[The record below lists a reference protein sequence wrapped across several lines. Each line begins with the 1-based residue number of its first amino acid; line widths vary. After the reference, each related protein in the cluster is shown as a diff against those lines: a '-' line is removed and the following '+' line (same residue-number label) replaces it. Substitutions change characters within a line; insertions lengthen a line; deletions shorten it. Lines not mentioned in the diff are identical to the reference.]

1 MKQFDYGDDSKPSI
15 VKDCVSA
22 LGEFLGTAFF
32 VFLGIGSVNSAFHGM
47 QAQNVD
53 TISFLK
59 DVANVT
65 DDDDVVNRGFATGAS
80 ASSQIAIAFG
90 FGFGLMC
97 MVWAFYRISGGHL
110 NPAVTLGL
118 FCSGAVPIIKAVL
131 YIIAQLCGAIIGSL
145 FAKAFF
151 PKPVDGVTRGANAI
165 APGMSTTA
173 GFFLELVLTFLLV
186 FVVHML
192 ALQGNNARN
201 VAPFVIGSIV
211 FVGHLVAIP
220 VTGTS
225 MNPARS
231 FGASVV
237 AGKWDHHWVFWV
249 APLLGGVLASC
260 VYRIFDFF
268 NINALNGAQDHT
280 TAMEYE
286 NKAIA
291 VQSSDSLPH

>member
-1 MKQFDYGDDSKPSI
+1 MKQFEYSDDTKSNLI
-15 VKDCVSA
+15 KDVISA
-22 LGEFLGTAFF
+22 FGEFLGMTFF
-32 VFLGIGSVNSAFHGM
+32 VFMGIASVNSAFESM

-59 DVANVT
+59 DVTNSTVANPGV
-65 DDDDVVNRGFATGAS
+65 ATGAS
-80 ASSQIAIAFG
+80 PASQIQIAFG

-97 MVWAFYRISGGHL
+97 MVWAFFRISGGHL

-118 FCSGAVPIIKAVL
+118 FCSGAIQPVKAIL
-131 YIIAQLCGAIIGSL
+131 YIIGQVCGSMLGAL
-145 FAKAFF
+145 FAKALF
-151 PKPVDGVTRGANAI
+151 PTPADGVTRGFNAI
-165 APGMSTTA
+165 ADNRSVAA
-173 GFFLELVLTFLLV
+173 GFFLELILTFLLV

-192 ALQGNNARN
+192 ALEVNNARN

-211 FVGHLVAIP
+211 FVGHLIAIP
-220 VTGTS
+220 ITGTS

-237 AGKWDHHWVFWV
+237 SGKWDDHWVFWV
-249 APLLGGVLASC
+249 APLCGGICASI
-260 VYRIFDFF
+260 VYRCFSFF
-268 NINALNGAQDHT
+268 NIQALNGNQDHT

-291 VQSSDSLPH
+291 INSTESLPH

>member
-1 MKQFDYGDDSKPSI
+1 MKQYEYSDDSKSDFI
-15 VKDCVSA
+15 RDFVSA
-22 LGEFLGTAFF
+22 LGEFVGTTCF
-32 VFLGIGSVNSAFHGM
+32 VFLGISSVNSAFESM
-47 QAQNVD
+47 KAANVD
-53 TISFLK
+53 TISYMQ
-59 DVANVT
+59 DITNST
-65 DDDDVVNRGFATGAS
+65 VVNPGNATGAS
-80 ASSQIAIAFG
+80 PASQIQIAFG

-97 MVWAFYRISGGHL
+97 MVWAFFRISGGHL

-118 FCSGAVPIIKAVL
+118 FCSGAVPPVKAVL
-131 YIIAQLCGAIIGSL
+131 YIIAQLCGAMLGALFSKIIY
-145 FAKAFF
+145 
-151 PKPVDGVTRGANAI
+151 PEPHDGITRGANAV
-165 APGMSTTA
+165 ADGSA
-173 GFFLELVLTFLLV
+173 GKGFFLELILTFLLV

-192 ALQGNNARN
+192 ALEVNNARN

-237 AGKWDHHWVFWV
+237 ANQWDHHWIFWV
-249 APLLGGVLASC
+249 APLLGGVLASVC
-260 VYRIFDFF
+260 YRVFSYF
-268 NINALNGAQDHT
+268 NIQALNGNQDHT

-291 VQSSDSLPH
+291 INSTESLPH